1 MKVWLGAFL
10 LTFTFFGCS
19 EDRISFSCFEKFN
32 ASGQRVRSC
41 NDGQWVHVPNLPLE
55 ASKAL
60 AFASNTP
67 FPDAAASEDPAV
79 YPYWG
84 NPFAGPIVLKVKTD
98 SIAGL
103 RVAIVDEYRQIV
115 HQQTALI
122 PAGGGLVTLTGEEL
136 DRNKPFL
143 CYFGLYDR
151 TLSRFHA
158 GFGNLLRE

>member
-1 MKVWLGAFL
+1 MRGLLGMVC
-10 LTFTFFGCS
+10 FTFFILGCS

-32 ASGQRVRSC
+32 ATGQRIRSC
-41 NDGQWVHVPNLPLE
+41 NDGQWVHVPSLPVE

-60 AFASNTP
+60 AFAANTP
-67 FPDAAASEDPAV
+67 FPDAAASENPAV
-79 YPYWG
+79 FPYIG
-84 NPFAGPIVLKVKTD
+84 NPFNGAMVLKVKTD

-122 PAGGGLVTLTGEEL
+122 PAGGGLVTLTGEDL

-158 GFGNLLRE
+158 GFGNLVRE